1 MLFWIIWLKWPYL
14 ASMLFQFILIRSD
27 GNKDLLCR
35 FDYRTLVAL
44 SEHVGCQE
52 HWKLGK
58 SLFPSLLHF
67 AWEVDQRLQWRVA
80 WGNQKPSKSPLPN
93 SYPAAKGQE
102 WKWLVGEQSW
112 KQTKQKLPGCLT
124 TSGSKQIL
132 IAELVRIG
140 HRIQLQNHCLWLVAE
155 IFWLRHPSPGLSLQ
169 AF

>member
-102 WKWLVGEQSW
+102 WKWLVVSFQWLQSHM
-112 KQTKQKLPGCLT
+112 T
-124 TSGSKQIL
+124 GS
-132 IAELVRIG
+132 
-140 HRIQLQNHCLWLVAE
+140 
-155 IFWLRHPSPGLSLQ
+155 IFIPSPVATKSKCQLPWADSLCCLLVFTLRAGEWNPCHSQ
-169 AF
+169 AFHGQADLKHT